1 MLKARYSSEF
11 KIILPIKL
19 RKEVNLKLDPIRC
32 PEFTLKHEEKNRF
45 KGKMIVEIDTPD
57 MLEAIKL
64 ISQILDRIL
73 QILSIEY
80 LVSKEF
86 LDMVHSLV

>member
-19 RKEVNLKLDPIRC
+19 RKEVNLKLDSIRC

>member
-1 MLKARYSSEF
+1 
-11 KIILPIKL
+11 
-19 RKEVNLKLDPIRC
+19 
-32 PEFTLKHEEKNRF
+32 
-45 KGKMIVEIDTPD
+45 MIVEIDILD

-73 QILSIEY
+73 QILSMEY